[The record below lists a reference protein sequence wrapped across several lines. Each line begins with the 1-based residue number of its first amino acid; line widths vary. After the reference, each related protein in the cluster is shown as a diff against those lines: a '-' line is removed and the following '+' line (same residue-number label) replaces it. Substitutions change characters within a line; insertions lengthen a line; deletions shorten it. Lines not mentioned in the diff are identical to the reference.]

1 MEVILLEP
9 VNKLGNAGDIVEVK
23 NGYAR
28 NFLIPQGK
36 VLRANNENKAEFE
49 ARRAEIE
56 KQNKVKQDATEK
68 EQAKINNKFIVVV
81 RQAGEDGRLFGS
93 VNAKDIADVL
103 QASYGVE
110 VKRNQ
115 INLNKPI
122 KYLGIFAEEVVIHG
136 NVIAKVNINVARSE
150 DEAKDAEKE
159 FLNPAKNDESKAS
172 AGKAERKGK
181 KDESSDKDEAL
192 AEEPK
197 SEE

>member
-28 NFLIPQGK
+28 NFLILQGK

-49 ARRAEIE
+49 ARRADIE
-56 KQNKVKQDATEK
+56 KQNKVKQEAAEK
-68 EQAKINNKFIVVV
+68 EQAKINNKFVVVV

-93 VNAKDIADVL
+93 VSAKDVADVL
-103 QASYGVE
+103 QAAYGVE

-122 KYLGIFAEEVVIHG
+122 KSLGIFTEDVVIHG

-150 DEAKDAEKE
+150 EEAKDAEKE
-159 FLNPAKNDESKAS
+159 FLSPSKND
-172 AGKAERKGK
+172 
-181 KDESSDKDEAL
+181 
-192 AEEPK
+192 
-197 SEE
+197 

>member
-9 VNKLGNAGDIVEVK
+9 VNKLGNAGDTVEVK

-56 KQNKVKQDATEK
+56 KENKVKQEAAEK

-93 VNAKDIADVL
+93 VAAKDVAESLKAD
-103 QASYGVE
+103 YGVE

-122 KYLGIFAEEVVIHG
+122 KYIGVFTEDVVIHG
-136 NVIAKVNINVARSE
+136 NVVAKVNVNVARST
-150 DEAKDAEKE
+150 DEAKEAEKE
-159 FLNPAKNDESKAS
+159 FLNPSK
-172 AGKAERKGK
+172 KEEK
-181 KDESSDKDEAL
+181 KT
-192 AEEPK
+192 EEPK
-197 SEE
+197 LEVEAASKEYDAEA

>member
-9 VNKLGNAGDIVEVK
+9 INKLGNAGDIVDVK

-56 KQNKVKQDATEK
+56 KQNKEKQDAAEK

-93 VNAKDIADVL
+93 VAAKDIADSL
-103 QASYGVE
+103 KEEYGVE

-122 KYLGIFAEEVVIHG
+122 KYVGVFTEDVVIHG
-136 NVIAKVNINVARSE
+136 NVIAKVNVNVARSV
-150 DEAKDAEKE
+150 DEAKEAEKE
-159 FLNPAKNDESKAS
+159 FLSPPKKEEKKSGEAVKVEKVAS
-172 AGKAERKGK
+172 EDSQAE
-181 KDESSDKDEAL
+181 A
-192 AEEPK
+192 
-197 SEE
+197 

>member
-36 VLRANNENKAEFE
+36 VLRANNESKAEFE

-56 KQNKVKQDATEK
+56 KQNKIKQEAAE
-68 EQAKINNKFIVVV
+68 EECSKINNKFIVVI

-93 VNAKDIADVL
+93 VAAKDIADSIK
-103 QASYGVE
+103 ADYGVE

-115 INLNKPI
+115 INLRKPV
-122 KYLGIFAEEVVIHG
+122 KYIGVTTEDVVIHG
-136 NVIAKVNINVARSE
+136 NVIAKININVARSA

-159 FLNPAKNDESKAS
+159 FLAPAKKEE
-172 AGKAERKGK
+172 KAEEVIVEEKVASEG
-181 KDESSDKDEAL
+181 SQAEA
-192 AEEPK
+192 
-197 SEE
+197 

>member
-1 MEVILLEP
+1 MEIILLEP

-36 VLRANNENKAEFE
+36 VLRANKENKAEFE

-56 KQNKVKQDATEK
+56 KANKAKQEEAEK
-68 EQAKINNKFIVVV
+68 EQKKIDGKFIVVI

-93 VNAKDIADVL
+93 VNAKDIAESLESDFDVK
-103 QASYGVE
+103 

-115 INLNKPI
+115 INLNRPI
-122 KYLGIFAEEVVIHG
+122 KSLGIFPEDIVIHG
-136 NVIAKVNINVARSE
+136 NVIAKVSINVARSA

-159 FLNPAKNDESKAS
+159 FLNP
-172 AGKAERKGK
+172 K
-181 KDESSDKDEAL
+181 KKEDSSEK
-192 AEEPK
+192 
-197 SEE
+197 

>member
-9 VNKLGNAGDIVEVK
+9 VNKLGNAGDRVEVK

-56 KQNKVKQDATEK
+56 KANKAKQDEAEK
-68 EQAKINNKFIVVV
+68 EKAKIDNKFIVVI

-93 VNAKDIADVL
+93 VTAKDIAD
-103 QASYGVE
+103 SIKSNFGVE

-115 INLNKPI
+115 IDLSKPV
-122 KYLGIFAEEVVIHG
+122 KYLGVITEDVVIHG
-136 NVIAKVNINVARSE
+136 NVIAKINVNVARSN
-150 DEAKDAEKE
+150 DEAKEAEKE
-159 FLNPAKNDESKAS
+159 FLNPTKKEENKEEAAQSAAPTNEENEAS
-172 AGKAERKGK
+172 APEAE
-181 KDESSDKDEAL
+181 
-192 AEEPK
+192 
-197 SEE
+197 

>member
-56 KQNKVKQDATEK
+56 KQNKEKQEVAEK
-68 EQAKINNKFIVVV
+68 ECKKIDNKFVVII

-93 VNAKDIADVL
+93 VTAKDIAEAL
-103 QASYGVE
+103 KELFKVE

-115 INLNKPI
+115 VNLNKPI
-122 KYLGIFAEEVVIHG
+122 KSLGVYTEDVVIHG
-136 NVIAKVNINVARSE
+136 NVIAKVNINVSRSD
-150 DEAKDAEKE
+150 DEAKEAEKE
-159 FLNPAKNDESKAS
+159 FLNPTKEEKKEASSEDKPKKEAQSEEDSKEEAS
-172 AGKAERKGK
+172 A
-181 KDESSDKDEAL
+181 
-192 AEEPK
+192 EEQK
-197 SEE
+197 